1 MVAGLPGAGIGGLF
15 YLISAL
21 LLPIRALWRWV
32 RGVPVGLSAG
42 AVLRQVLMAVA
53 ILGGIWG
60 TGWLLGVLVAPD
72 LVRPPSSTGFLRHL
86 PGSSAN
92 VVRIAALLAG
102 FGTLGVVLIAV
113 EIARVI
119 VRARGKGVPVVRR

>member
-15 YLISAL
+15 YLISAFV
-21 LLPIRALWRWV
+21 LPVRALWRWL
-32 RGVPVGLSAG
+32 RGVPVGVSAG
-42 AVLRQVLMAVA
+42 AVLRQALMALA
-53 ILGGIWG
+53 ILAGLWG

-72 LVRPPSSTGFLRHL
+72 LVRPPSSTSFLRHL

-92 VVRIAALLAG
+92 VLRVAALLAG

-113 EIARVI
+113 ELARVI
-119 VRARGKGVPVVRR
+119 ARARGRGMPTVRN